1 MSYDGSGT
9 FSLPAGNPVT
19 TLTAISSS
27 VHNTTLSEIATGL
40 STAITKDG
48 QTTVTA
54 NLPMAGYRHTGV
66 GNPTARTQYATAAG
80 AQDGTYAYL
89 SSVSGTNTIT
99 ATAALSM
106 SAYATGQ
113 VFAFVPAV
121 TNTGATTINLNSIG
135 AKNVFFQGAAC
146 AGGELTANV
155 PVIIFYDGTQFNIV
169 GPAPTLRAGSAS
181 APSLFFAG
189 DANTGLW
196 SPGANI
202 IACSTDGTERWRVT
216 AIGNLVVGGTAIIWD
231 EQAAVRSTAAQVLVG
246 AYSSSAAY
254 NTSAYR
260 SQVETAAGTGWMHF
274 QGRVAGGGVVVN
286 IYGNGDI
293 QNTNNS
299 YGAISDGRLK
309 ENISDARNY
318 LADLR
323 RVRVR
328 KYSWKADHKQQADQL
343 GIVAQ
348 ELAEVF
354 PGLVTEEE
362 DKDAR
367 GRPTGTRTK
376 GIKYSLLVPM
386 LLTAVQALADRVEA
400 LESR

>member
-1 MSYDGSGT
+1 MSQHDMVVANGSGATVRADINDGLQALASTSKGGSAPSTIYAGQLWLDDDTPSGTIWTLNIYDGS
-9 FSLPAGNPVT
+9 
-19 TLTAISSS
+19 
-27 VHNTTLSEIATGL
+27 
-40 STAITKDG
+40 
-48 QTTVTA
+48 
-54 NLPMAGYRHTGV
+54 
-66 GNPTARTQYATAAG
+66 
-80 AQDGTYAYL
+80 
-89 SSVSGTNTIT
+89 
-99 ATAALSM
+99 
-106 SAYATGQ
+106 
-113 VFAFVPAV
+113 
-121 TNTGATTINLNSIG
+121 NSI
-135 AKNVFFQGAAC
+135 A
-146 AGGELTANV
+146 
-155 PVIIFYDGTQFNIV
+155 V
-169 GPAPTLRAGSAS
+169 GYVDSSNNWFIPALGAGSA
-181 APSLFFAG
+181 ALPSIIFTG
-189 DANTGLW
+189 DTNTGLW
-196 SPGANI
+196 SPGADI
-202 IACSTDGTERWRVT
+202 IAASTGGSERARIT
-216 AIGNLVVGGTAIIWD
+216 AAGNLIVGGTAIIWD
-231 EQAAVRSTAAQVLVG
+231 EQVSVRSTAAQVLVG

-254 NTSAYR
+254 NSAAYR
-260 SQVETAAGTGWMHF
+260 SQVESAAGTGWMHF

-354 PGLVTEEE
+354 PGLVTDEE

-400 LESR
+400 LEAR